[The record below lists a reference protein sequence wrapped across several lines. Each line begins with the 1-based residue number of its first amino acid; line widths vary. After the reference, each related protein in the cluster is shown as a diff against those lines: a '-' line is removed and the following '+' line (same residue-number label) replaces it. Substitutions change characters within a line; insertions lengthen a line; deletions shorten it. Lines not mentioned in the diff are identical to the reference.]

1 MKFLLSLLPLL
12 LLQFPWTV
20 PLVVGY
26 TMLSRLKDKETRKRV
41 WTTLFQGLGDGRI
54 NREEWATLGDDL
66 GLFQRRG

>member
-26 TMLSRLKDKETRKRV
+26 AMLSRLKDRETRKRV
-41 WTTLFQGLGDGRI
+41 WATLLRGLSDGRI
-54 NREEWATLGDDL
+54 NREEWVELGSDL
-66 GLFQRRG
+66 GMFEYRG